1 MKGLDSAFSIET
13 RMHSFNA
20 LPLGASMPVASLWLF
35 SIEPPGRGVLSLL
48 GETHHNRTCPISVR
62 PSAYFSC
69 ATFATTVLS
78 CTARR

>member
-48 GETHHNRTCPISVR
+48 GGPHPNRTGRYLPAVLRTFHTR
-62 PSAYFSC
+62 P
-69 ATFATTVLS
+69 
-78 CTARR
+78 

>member
-20 LPLGASMPVASLWLF
+20 LAARGFALCFVSAVLDRASWARRFVALRWSPSQPHWKMPS
-35 SIEPPGRGVLSLL
+35 S
-48 GETHHNRTCPISVR
+48 R
-62 PSAYFSC
+62 PAYFSYT
-69 ATFATTVLS
+69 TFATTVLS